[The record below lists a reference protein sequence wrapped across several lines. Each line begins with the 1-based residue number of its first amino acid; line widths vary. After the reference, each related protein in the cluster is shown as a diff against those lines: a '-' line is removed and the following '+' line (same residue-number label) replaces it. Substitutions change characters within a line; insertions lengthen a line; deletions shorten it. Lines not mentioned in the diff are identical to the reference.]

1 VKSTVYSYPLS
12 PSATYDDL
20 VRATDRLFAASGF
33 GNLFQPEESVAVKL
47 HFGEGDNPTY
57 LKAPIARALIA
68 RIKAA
73 GGRPFLTDSNT
84 LYRGSRTNAIDHL
97 ALAYAHGFTPDGVGA
112 PVIIADGLLGTDHVA
127 VPIQGK
133 HYQEV
138 PVSAAGHHARALIAI
153 THVTGHI
160 AAGFAGSIKN
170 IAMGLSSRAG
180 KLSQHSDM
188 LPDVS
193 ETRCVACGTC
203 AERCPT
209 EAITVKETAEIDEKK
224 CIGCGECLAVCPNDA
239 ITFSWSES
247 SEGLQEKMAEH
258 ALAVVSRKP
267 GRIGFLNYI
276 YDVTKGCDC
285 FDTPQEPV
293 LKSLAV
299 LASTDCVAVD
309 KASVDLMNEHTRGDF
324 FRKLY
329 RQIHYDV
336 QFRHGESIGLGSTEY
351 DLVAVS

>member
-1 VKSTVYSYPLS
+1 MKSTVYSYRLS
-12 PSATYDDL
+12 ASASYDDL
-20 VRATDRLFAASGF
+20 VAATDRLFAAAGF
-33 GNLFQPEESVAVKL
+33 GDLFRPEESVAVKL

-57 LKAPIARALIA
+57 LKASIARTLIA

-97 ALAYAHGFTPDGVGA
+97 TLAYDHGFTPEAVGA
-112 PVIIADGLLGTDHVA
+112 PVIIADGLLGTDQVS
-127 VPIQGK
+127 VPIKGK

-160 AAGFAGSIKN
+160 AAGYAGSIKN

-188 LPDVS
+188 VPDVS
-193 ETRCVACGTC
+193 EGRCVACGTC

-209 EAITVKETAEIDEKK
+209 DAITVKDIAEIDEKK

-258 ALAVVSRKP
+258 ALAVVTRKP

-299 LASTDCVAVD
+299 LASTDCVAID
-309 KASVDLMNEHTRGDF
+309 KATVDLMDQHTHGDF

-329 RQIHYDV
+329 PHIRHDI
-336 QFRHGESIGLGSTEY
+336 QFTHGESIGLGSTAY
-351 DLVAVS
+351 DLVTVT

>member
-1 VKSTVYSYPLS
+1 VKSTVYCYRLS
-12 PSATYDDL
+12 ASASYDDL
-20 VRATDRLFAASGF
+20 VTATDQLFAAAGF
-33 GNLFQPEESVAVKL
+33 AKLFRPEESVAVKL

-57 LKAPIARALIA
+57 LKASIARALIA

-73 GGRPFLTDSNT
+73 RGRPFLTDSNT

-97 ALAYAHGFTPDGVGA
+97 TLAYDHGFTPEAVGA
-112 PVIIADGLLGTDHVA
+112 PVIIADGLLGTDQVS
-127 VPIQGK
+127 VPIKGK

-160 AAGFAGSIKN
+160 AAGYAGSIKN

-188 LPDVS
+188 VPDVS
-193 ETRCVACGTC
+193 EGRCVACGTC

-209 EAITVKETAEIDEKK
+209 DAITVKDIAEIDEKK
-224 CIGCGECLAVCPNDA
+224 CIGCGECLAVCPNYA

-258 ALAVVSRKP
+258 ALAVVTRKP

-309 KASVDLMNEHTRGDF
+309 KASVDLMDQHTHGDF

-329 RQIHYDV
+329 PHIRYDI
-336 QFRHGESIGLGSTEY
+336 QFRHGESIGLGSTSY
-351 DLVAVS
+351 DLVTVT